1 MMLTHLSNAHIVTMI
16 ALALLGTL
24 VVGLRSQHLTLYG
37 ICVRALLVDIGAIA
51 VVMLALLLPEMVF

>member
-24 VVGLRSQHLTLYG
+24 VIGLRSQHLTLYG
-37 ICVRALLVDIGAIA
+37 ICIRALLVDVGAII